1 MKRITVSVLVLFL
14 AAIAVAEQR
23 DQVRE
28 REGIPR
34 VLKFSATIAPDPAAR
49 FEPGVVSVT
58 FSIYKEQSDTTPL
71 WVSTQN
77 VTIDEYGRFTVL
89 LGGSEENGLPLD
101 LFTSGEAHWL
111 GVQRIPE
118 RERERIMLASVP
130 YALKAADA
138 ETLGGKPLSA
148 FVLNPENDTTGAKT
162 KFKPRELGTAGFL
175 AKFIDSVNIDSSILF
190 ESSGKIGLSTMS
202 PQGPL
207 HINSV
212 MTYRNGGVGSIQ
224 TGTNPGIML
233 ENPGSNS
240 TVLLSEN
247 FGLVVFASTSATA
260 PLSGTDLR
268 FVIRP
273 TGNVGIGISNPLAP
287 LHIGATQLYR
297 NLNLAAVQRG
307 TNPGLLLED
316 SGTNTSVALTENNGL
331 QIYTTPSSS
340 LPFAGSDLRMVVTIA
355 GDVGIGTAAPAAK
368 VNVIGNNGADNLSG
382 NGFDGPQVLRVIGGH
397 GGAGSLN
404 GGAGAPVLIQA
415 GDGGAGPQSVNKSG
429 EGGSITLKPGSPG
442 PGGDSAGAIGNVIVN
457 TAGSGIVLKSPN
469 GLVCAR
475 LTIDNTGTLVV
486 GGITCPP

>member
-23 DQVRE
+23 NQVRE

-297 NLNLAAVQRG
+297 N
-307 TNPGLLLED
+307 
-316 SGTNTSVALTENNGL
+316 
-331 QIYTTPSSS
+331 
-340 LPFAGSDLRMVVTIA
+340 
-355 GDVGIGTAAPAAK
+355 
-368 VNVIGNNGADNLSG
+368 
-382 NGFDGPQVLRVIGGH
+382 
-397 GGAGSLN
+397 
-404 GGAGAPVLIQA
+404 
-415 GDGGAGPQSVNKSG
+415 
-429 EGGSITLKPGSPG
+429 
-442 PGGDSAGAIGNVIVN
+442 
-457 TAGSGIVLKSPN
+457 
-469 GLVCAR
+469 
-475 LTIDNTGTLVV
+475 
-486 GGITCPP
+486 